1 MAKYLRYIYI
11 PLSIYV
17 LVQTSFFPEKIAQ
30 ILMYVFE
37 PRLNGRAALSSPGEI
52 ARYYNIVVYSGLG
65 ISCLLFLTG
74 IKLFLNGIFKNRQ
87 KILRFAHLS
96 IHLLIFASVF
106 LCGIKVFRLIRGNNM
121 GLFHLPLETATVMV
135 TLMVLI
141 ACDFLRRRNNTNAP
155 DKTQEN
161 G

>member
-1 MAKYLRYIYI
+1 LFAFFDWNKAISERHFQK
-11 PLSIYV
+11 
-17 LVQTSFFPEKIAQ
+17 QTENITVRASFHPPVD
-30 ILMYVFE
+30 LCV
-37 PRLNGRAALSSPGEI
+37 G
-52 ARYYNIVVYSGLG
+52 V
-65 ISCLLFLTG
+65 
-74 IKLFLNGIFKNRQ
+74 
-87 KILRFAHLS
+87 
-96 IHLLIFASVF
+96 